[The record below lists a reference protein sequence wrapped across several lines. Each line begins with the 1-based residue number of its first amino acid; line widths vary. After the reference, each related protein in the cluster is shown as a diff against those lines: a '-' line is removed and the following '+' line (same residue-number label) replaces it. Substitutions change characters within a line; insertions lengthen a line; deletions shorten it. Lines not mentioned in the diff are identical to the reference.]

1 VTRRRGYLMPGGQW
15 PPETVPTPAHFRGLD
30 QALAGLVDGAAG
42 GTYAPASPIVVVGA
56 GASLSGGGTSSSL
69 TGEVRVRSGGS
80 FFVPGTTIPART
92 RTVRF
97 NLAGAI
103 DEGAAWDIGRT
114 AIQARVGNAG
124 IIVGAGEPWRFHRGA
139 NLLRAR
145 MYWRVTVPR
154 QTLPASQP
162 SFNLYSRDMA
172 GGGPAIFNVGASFG
186 TVATYFDSG
195 VKLLEW
201 VNGGTTILSLA
212 DTAYRFEILGEGG
225 ANAGIGTEIL
235 AIEATFSQITSF
247 RTE

>member
-1 VTRRRGYLMPGGQW
+1 M
-15 PPETVPTPAHFRGLD
+15 HFRGLD
-30 QALAGLVDGAAG
+30 QALSGLIDGAGG

-56 GASLSGGGTSSSL
+56 AASLSGGTGSSL
-69 TGEVRVRSGGS
+69 TGEVRVRAGGGLNA
-80 FFVPGTTIPART
+80 PGTSIPART

-103 DEGAAWDIGRT
+103 DQGAAWDIGRT

-154 QTLPASQP
+154 QALPASQP
-162 SFNLYSRDMA
+162 SFNLYSRNMA
-172 GGGPAIFNVGASFG
+172 GGGLSIFNVGASFG

-201 VNGGTTILSLA
+201 VNPGTTILSLA

-225 ANAGIGTEIL
+225 AGAGVGTEIL
-235 AIEATFSQITSF
+235 ALEATFSQITSF